1 MIHRCVLPPE
11 FDSSRE
17 NADSPI
23 DVFWFSLGET
33 LAASAVSD
41 PDAMSN
47 IVTADEAAQFSRL
60 RVDTVRRRRVAA
72 RAMLRCLLSAVL
84 DVGPRRIIFGRGTA
98 GKPSIAWPRT
108 RLHFNVSHSEGLAV
122 VAVSRVIPVGI
133 DVEVISELIS
143 PETLARLCG
152 QQWERPRLRLG
163 GSLAL
168 PNGATQR
175 RGTRTAS
182 DRELLESWVGEEARR
197 KATGVGWSGVPIGG
211 AAVADETRDACLFD
225 ETVVSSLSVPL
236 PNHVAA
242 LALADRARTTLP
254 DVRPWWVSVGNF
266 SAGTL
271 AIHAQCLAEDSS
283 DEGSVIP
290 VRSATYC

>member
-11 FDSSRE
+11 LDSSRE

-23 DVFWFSLGET
+23 DVFWFSLDET
-33 LAASAVSD
+33 LAASD

-60 RVDTVRRRRVAA
+60 RVETVRRRRVAA
-72 RAMLRCLLSAVL
+72 RTMLRCLLSAVL
-84 DVGPRRIIFGRGTA
+84 HVGPRRIVFERGTA
-98 GKPSIAWPRT
+98 GKPSIVWPWT

-122 VAVSRVIPVGI
+122 VAVSRTVPVGI
-133 DVEVISELIS
+133 DVEVISKLLS
-143 PETLARLCG
+143 PETLTRLCG
-152 QQWERPRLRLG
+152 QHAVRSDLRLG
-163 GSLAL
+163 GSPAL
-168 PNGATQR
+168 PDGASRQ
-175 RGTRTAS
+175 GDTRSAS

-211 AAVADETRDACLFD
+211 EAASDETRDARLFD
-225 ETVVSSLSVPL
+225 ETVLSSLSVPL

-242 LALADRARTTLP
+242 VALADRARTTLP
-254 DVRPWWVSVGNF
+254 DVRQWWVSAGDL

-271 AIHAQCLAEDSS
+271 ALHAQCLGEDSS
-283 DEGSVIP
+283 DESSLTP